1 MKVLYLDKLLHSYVS
16 LEDPTFLVYNYEKI
30 FVELATLVARQS
42 PDLRAL
48 FIGGGYTMPRYLEE
62 VHPRSTVEI
71 IEIDP
76 EITRVAFDYLGLRRD
91 TRIVVYHEDARMA
104 VPKLPFA
111 QYQLVVGDAFHDV
124 SVPYHLT
131 TREFNDQLRALLTE
145 DGIHAVNVVDK
156 LQTGRFLR
164 AFVDTLQRTF
174 PHVYVI
180 REDADWADDRQR
192 TQVVAASLRPLS
204 RADVEEANLL
214 AGRGEPIGNFM
225 PEDVFGAW
233 LSSRKSILLTDDYAP
248 VDNLLTSVYV
258 EHTSLIRAV
267 RHYNAGVKLETQSRS
282 LDALAEYD
290 RAIRLDPRLAR
301 AYLNRGSLFNRLGE
315 HHRAIL
321 DYGEAIRLVPEFTL
335 AYYNRGIA
343 LIGLQQYQTALEY
356 LGQAIRLDP
365 KLTPR
370 LPQPGQRP
378 LPAGPV
384 PGRGPGLRPG
394 HPPQPPGRPGPCQ
407 PGAGPRRP

>member
-1 MKVLYLDKLLHSYVS
+1 MR
-16 LEDPTFLVYNYEKI
+16 
-30 FVELATLVARQS
+30 LATLVARQS

-62 VHPRSTVEI
+62 VHPRSTVEV

-76 EITRVAFDYLGLRRD
+76 EVTRVAFDYLGLRRD

-156 LQTGRFLR
+156 LQDRAIPQSLR
-164 AFVDTLQRTF
+164 EHPSEGPSPTS
-174 PHVYVI
+174 YVI

-233 LSSRKSILLTDDYAP
+233 LGSRKSILLTDDYAP
-248 VDNLLTSVYV
+248 VDNLLASVYV

-267 RHYNAGVKLETQSRS
+267 RTLQR
-282 LDALAEYD
+282 
-290 RAIRLDPRLAR
+290 RR
-301 AYLNRGSLFNRLGE
+301 
-315 HHRAIL
+315 
-321 DYGEAIRLVPEFTL
+321 EA
-335 AYYNRGIA
+335 
-343 LIGLQQYQTALEY
+343 
-356 LGQAIRLDP
+356 
-365 KLTPR
+365 
-370 LPQPGQRP
+370 
-378 LPAGPV
+378 
-384 PGRGPGLRPG
+384 
-394 HPPQPPGRPGPCQ
+394 
-407 PGAGPRRP
+407 